1 MPVHIPFLKMRVP
14 ELESLA
20 KPQRQEILA
29 RCAEDPSMRALVKQH
44 MILTRVGQ
52 AILAI
57 GLIAYFILSRTGIDW
72 RIIVFVQV
80 GAMVLSVACIAGSV
94 LLYHHRTS
102 RQLRLLVRATLGRE
116 G

>member
-1 MPVHIPFLKMRVP
+1 MRVRIPFLKMHVP
-14 ELESLA
+14 ELESLPE
-20 KPQRQEILA
+20 PQRREVLA
-29 RCAEDPSMRALVKQH
+29 RCAEAPSMRALVKQH
-44 MILTRVGQ
+44 TILTRVGQ

-72 RIIVFVQV
+72 RIIVSVQV
-80 GAMVLSVACIAGSV
+80 GAMVISVACIAGSV
-94 LLYHHRTS
+94 LLYHRRAS